1 MPSRKLLLPILVLV
15 LLIGVPSVARAQF
28 FITPYVGTSF
38 ASSVD
43 DYDFG
48 SKLHYGVAL
57 DWLSSNGLGFEVDF
71 AYSPTFFEPGEDEFL
86 EFDSDGNITTLMG
99 NLVFG
104 GLSGIYVSGGMGLMR
119 SNIQSVDGLFEDLS
133 DNGFGWN
140 AGGGFRIGGSRF
152 ALRGDLRY
160 FRQFNDLGSIDDIN
174 IELGSLSFWRAGAGV
189 SFGF

>member
-1 MPSRKLLLPILVLV
+1 MPSRKLLLPILALV
-15 LLIGVPSVARAQF
+15 LLIGAPSVARAQF

-48 SKLHYGVAL
+48 TKLHYGAAL

-71 AYSPTFFEPGEDEFL
+71 AYSPTFFEPGDDEFL
-86 EFDSDGNITTLMG
+86 EFESDGNITTLMG

-104 GLSGIYVSGGMGLMR
+104 GLSGVYASGGVGLMR
-119 SNIQSVDGLFEDLS
+119 SNIQSVGGLFDDLT

-140 AGGGFRIGGSRF
+140 AGGGIRIGGDKF

-160 FRQFNDLGSIDDIN
+160 FRQFDDLGAIDDIN

>member
-1 MPSRKLLLPILVLV
+1 MPSRKLLMPLLALG
-15 LLIGVPSVARAQF
+15 LLIGAPSVARAQF

-48 SKLHYGVAL
+48 TKLHYGVAL
-57 DWLSSNGLGFEVDF
+57 DWLSSSGLGFEVDF
-71 AYSPTFFEPGEDEFL
+71 GYSPTFFEPGDDEFL
-86 EFDSDGNITTLMG
+86 EFDSDGNVTTLMG
-99 NLVFG
+99 NIVFG
-104 GLSGIYVSGGMGLMR
+104 GLSGVYASGGLGLIR
-119 SNIQSVDGLFEDLS
+119 SNIESVGGLFDDLS

-140 AGGGFRIGGSRF
+140 AGGGIRIGGDKF

-160 FRQFNDLGSIDDIN
+160 FRNFSDLGSIDEIN
-174 IELGSLSFWRAGAGV
+174 IDLGSLSFWRAAAGV

>member
-1 MPSRKLLLPILVLV
+1 MPSRKLLMPVLTLV
-15 LLIGVPSVARAQF
+15 LLIAAPSVARAQF

-48 SKLHYGVAL
+48 TKLHYGVAL
-57 DWLSSNGLGFEVDF
+57 DWLSSSGLGFEIDA

-86 EFDSDGNITTLMG
+86 EFESDGNITTLMG
-99 NLVFG
+99 NIVFG
-104 GLSGIYVSGGMGLMR
+104 GLSGIYLSGGVGLMR
-119 SNIQSVDGLFEDLS
+119 SNIQSVGGLFEDLS

-140 AGGGFRIGGSRF
+140 AGGGLRIGGSRF

-160 FRQFNDLGSIDDIN
+160 FRQFDEIGSINN
-174 IELGSLSFWRAGAGV
+174 IQLGSLSFWRAGAGV
-189 SFGF
+189 SIGF